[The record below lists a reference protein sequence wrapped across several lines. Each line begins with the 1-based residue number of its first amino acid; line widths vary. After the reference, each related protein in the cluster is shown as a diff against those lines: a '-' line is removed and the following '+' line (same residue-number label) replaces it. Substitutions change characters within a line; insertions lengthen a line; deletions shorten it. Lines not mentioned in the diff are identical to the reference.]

1 MGKSSNKIGS
11 KFEKRLE
18 KQFEKYR
25 IEGKAYI
32 FKCHVDWVCIRS
44 GSKIVSAYP
53 KKQSNML
60 DFVGFLSDGTHVIF
74 EAKTCANKTSF
85 PLSNIKE
92 YQFDLNKELYNYTE
106 NIFYIIEM
114 REHKE
119 VYLLHAKDLQNFIDN
134 NERKSIPYYILK
146 EIATK
151 VNGLDILGHIGG
163 VDGGNL

>member
-1 MGKSSNKIGS
+1 MGSSSNSIGA

-25 IEGKAYI
+25 KEGKAYI
-32 FKCHVDWVCIRS
+32 FKCHVDWVCIRK
-44 GSKIVSAYP
+44 GAKIVSAYP
-53 KKQSNML
+53 KKQSDML
-60 DFVGFLSDGTHVIF
+60 DFVGFLRNGSHVIF

-114 REHKE
+114 REHNE
-119 VYLLHAKDLQNFIDN
+119 VYLLHAKDLQHFIDN
-134 NERKSIPYYILK
+134 NERKSIPYNTLK
-146 EIATK
+146 EIAVE
-151 VNGLDILGHIGG
+151 VNGLDILSHI
-163 VDGGNL
+163 